1 MQRRPSHP
9 TALHYRTATLRGAL
23 CCVPPQRFA
32 ARADGIRSCAPI
44 AAGNVNVSLA
54 TLTLIM
60 SMLRNNMLSAIPYVR
75 FAFACGHLT
84 SPLFLIRHATQPY
97 PALSLAHASPTV
109 VCVAA
114 PYTQPLPVP
123 PHRHPHLTPRTLTS
137 CSPSDNV
144 KHTGRCATT
153 CNQVL
158 RSTRVEYSSVAAYE
172 GVNSGRGVEEDLFTG
187 EDRSEYA
194 VRRGGEGDACTGHVT
209 GRGLVS
215 S

>member
-1 MQRRPSHP
+1 MGAKELAAALEENTTLTTLDLTRECSGALPTPRHCTAALRRV
-9 TALHYRTATLRGAL
+9 RGAL
-23 CCVPPQRFA
+23 CCAPPQRFA
-32 ARADGIRSCAPI
+32 ARANGIRACAPI

-123 PHRHPHLTPRTLTS
+123 PPPPPSPHPPHPHIVFS
-137 CSPSDNV
+137 
-144 KHTGRCATT
+144 K
-153 CNQVL
+153 
-158 RSTRVEYSSVAAYE
+158 
-172 GVNSGRGVEEDLFTG
+172 
-187 EDRSEYA
+187 
-194 VRRGGEGDACTGHVT
+194 
-209 GRGLVS
+209 
-215 S
+215 